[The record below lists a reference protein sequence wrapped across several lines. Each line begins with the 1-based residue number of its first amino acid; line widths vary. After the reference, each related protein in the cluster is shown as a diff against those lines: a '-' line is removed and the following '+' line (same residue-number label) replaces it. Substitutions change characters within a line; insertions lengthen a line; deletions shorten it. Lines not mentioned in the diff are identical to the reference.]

1 MRQWLIKHGISAS
14 RLTAKGFGMSQPLDD
29 NSTEEGREHNRR
41 VEFHI
46 REQNGSAAGD
56 GTRIGE

>member
-1 MRQWLIKHGISAS
+1 
-14 RLTAKGFGMSQPLDD
+14 MSQPIDD

-56 GTRIGE
+56 GTRIEE